1 MQQVIHRLEAIHRAL
16 RNAPKAYRCDPRV
29 ADSVAICLREL
40 HAIAAQSSEDDRALG
55 PRLRLIDCR
64 ASQGSGITTQ

>member
-1 MQQVIHRLEAIHRAL
+1 MQQVIDRLEAIHRAL
-16 RNAPKAYRCDPRV
+16 RNAPKSYRCDPGV

-40 HAIAAQSSEDDRALG
+40 HAIAAQSVGDGPASG

-64 ASQGSGITTQ
+64 ASERSAFTAQ